1 MDGVGGGAVDL
12 KDAHS
17 RLVARFVQCSSEHV
31 LGQAGQ
37 VHGMLLYRR
46 INIGTKKPVKM
57 RLT

>member
-37 VHGMLLYRR
+37 VPGMSLHRSV
-46 INIGTKKPVKM
+46 NIGATKLVKM